1 VPNVAFLG
9 DACILADMSTRS
21 REASLLNSFSKVV
34 RKGLRDIGLLPEL
47 ERSTWLAGEWRPGDG
62 DAARRKGLLEE
73 RLSCRPG
80 EGRRSV
86 DKSVRSAAS
95 PNFVTAQD
103 YGETGDRRGPYLA
116 LTALQT

>member
-1 VPNVAFLG
+1 VAFVG
-9 DACILADMSTRS
+9 ESFIVADMSTRS
-21 REASLLNSFSKVV
+21 RLASLLNSFSKVV

-47 ERSTWLAGEWRPGDG
+47 ERSTWLAGEWRPGD
-62 DAARRKGLLEE
+62 AALRKGLLEE

-80 EGRRSV
+80 DGRRSV

-95 PNFVTAQD
+95 SNFVTAQD
-103 YGETGDRRGPYLA
+103 CGETGDRRGPYLA